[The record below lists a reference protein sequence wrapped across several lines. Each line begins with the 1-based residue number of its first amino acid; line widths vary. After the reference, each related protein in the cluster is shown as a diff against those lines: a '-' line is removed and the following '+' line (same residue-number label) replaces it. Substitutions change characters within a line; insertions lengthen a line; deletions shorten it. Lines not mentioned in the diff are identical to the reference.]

1 MHSAGSRRL
10 STNEKMNRLINDRP
24 VSTDADMSRERN
36 AEKAA
41 KNRLRRGALYG
52 AGARAL
58 IPKVKVKHYITW
70 MSLLASVIL
79 IVDTRRNPPLP
90 LARLSCC

>member
-1 MHSAGSRRL
+1 MDAAYQVKVSVCPEFLSTMQSGPGRRL

-24 VSTDADMSRERN
+24 ASTDADAYRERN

-58 IPKVKVKHYITW
+58 IPKVKV
-70 MSLLASVIL
+70 S
-79 IVDTRRNPPLP
+79 
-90 LARLSCC
+90 SCFF

>member
-1 MHSAGSRRL
+1 MAAAGDGSRRM

-24 VSTDADMSRERN
+24 ASTDADVNRERN

-58 IPKVKVKHYITW
+58 IPKVKVGYA
-70 MSLLASVIL
+70 MLLIAVYANL
-79 IVDTRRNPPLP
+79 
-90 LARLSCC
+90 